1 MQKCPIYLYTNS
13 FEVLLDLDDN
23 TRVHNIMYQ
32 HDLKV
37 QKGLKN
43 KIQLQF
49 KNSDQKRVNVSTG
62 TFVFSMFDQN
72 EQRQLI
78 QKPLSLI
85 DDGTTSTRGLALLEL
100 SESDTLDLATGFY
113 KFTVSSMDS
122 DGSYMPTYANTYY
135 GVGGT
140 LEVRQDSL
148 PVLIPSQSVEE
159 FQHQYNND
167 TQLWEFYSGNL
178 RAFPEFNGNT
188 ALHTVALYLNNFKG
202 TIYIEATQENSPGYF
217 GNYATVSTISKTQ
230 NTTGIVYA
238 NFNGV
243 FSYVRVRYVPDA
255 DGYSI
260 NFYTAGMG
268 GNPLGNV
275 DYYPNGKIDKLL
287 YRS

>member
-32 HDLKV
+32 RDLKI

-49 KNSDQKRVNVSTG
+49 KNSDQKRVNISTG

-72 EQRQLI
+72 DQRQLV
-78 QKPLSLI
+78 QKTVSLI

-100 SESDTLDLATGFY
+100 NENDTLDLDTGHY
-113 KFTVSSMDS
+113 KFSVTSMES
-122 DGSYMPTYANTYY
+122 DGSYTPTYANTYY
-135 GVGGT
+135 GISGT
-140 LEVRQDSL
+140 LEVRQDSY
-148 PVLIPSQSVEE
+148 PVLIPSQSVEV
-159 FQHQYNND
+159 FQRQYNHD
-167 TQLWEFYSGNL
+167 TQQYEFYSGNL

-188 ALHTVALYLNNFKG
+188 ALHTVALYLNDFKG
-202 TIYIEATQENSPGYF
+202 TIYIEGSQENSPGYF
-217 GNYATVSTISKTQ
+217 GNYAVISTITKTQ
-230 NTTGIVYA
+230 NTTGITYA

-243 FSYVRVRYVPDA
+243 FSFVRIRYA
-255 DGYSI
+255 QI
-260 NFYTAGMG
+260 AGT
-268 GNPLGNV
+268 
-275 DYYPNGKIDKLL
+275 IDKAL